1 MTILNNTTWV
11 VGTPRTGSM
20 LTYNLVKE
28 IFNSEGYCALPKKMV
43 KSDKE
48 KIDMYKKTSL
58 RDLDEKNKYVLK
70 VHSILRSNLPKS
82 KFIVNIRNPFDICAS
97 FFEFMKCE
105 CDSAIKVAKAHWD
118 VIEHY
123 KSFDD
128 SAIFFIRYEKLEL
141 EPIKVITELS
151 KFLGVELNLRCA
163 KKISKKFDK
172 HAVKK
177 IIIETEN
184 KLKAKMENQKKILP
198 DELVKIS
205 GNNYRALDLTTG
217 FQTRHISNR
226 KSGEWKKVF
235 VDKEI
240 PKVIVALND
249 VAVKLGYEREVY

>member
-28 IFNSEGYCALPKKMV
+28 IFNSEGYCALPKILV

-48 KIDMYKKTSL
+48 RIDLYRKTSL

-105 CDSAIKVAKAHWD
+105 CDSAIKIARDHWD

-128 SAIFFIRYEKLEL
+128 SSILKLY
-141 EPIKVITELS
+141 S
-151 KFLGVELNLRCA
+151 K
-163 KKISKKFDK
+163 
-172 HAVKK
+172 
-177 IIIETEN
+177 
-184 KLKAKMENQKKILP
+184 
-198 DELVKIS
+198 
-205 GNNYRALDLTTG
+205 
-217 FQTRHISNR
+217 NR
-226 KSGEWKKVF
+226 KMNRS
-235 VDKEI
+235 
-240 PKVIVALND
+240 VIH
-249 VAVKLGYEREVY
+249 